1 MIQVN
6 SIHPDQAHKYL
17 KWNELK
23 LMKNKYLDFRFEDL
37 CNIISVK
44 RYLEPILVPYEIGTK
59 KESSLFWML
68 IESTYLGPN
77 KY

>member
-1 MIQVN
+1 
-6 SIHPDQAHKYL
+6 
-17 KWNELK
+17 
-23 LMKNKYLDFRFEDL
+23 MKNKYLDFWFEDL

-44 RYLEPILVPYEIGTK
+44 RYLEPILVSYEIGTK

-68 IESTYLGPN
+68 IESAYLGPD